1 MLTTGRE
8 TLNLQSILTSA
19 RFDNIDVATRQI
31 LTSLLETQDKKKN
44 EMSQDFRDGM
54 NELVI
59 TISQL
64 FRRLESLNQ
73 DDHQKTRD
81 IVMERMC
88 SAEGIKARKEDHVTA
103 SVEMIAVSVSLKR
116 RCGLLIQNR
125 IIQSLYYPSIT
136 YRYED
141 LVEAHP

>member
-1 MLTTGRE
+1 
-8 TLNLQSILTSA
+8 
-19 RFDNIDVATRQI
+19 
-31 LTSLLETQDKKKN
+31 
-44 EMSQDFRDGM
+44 
-54 NELVI
+54 
-59 TISQL
+59 
-64 FRRLESLNQ
+64 
-73 DDHQKTRD
+73 
-81 IVMERMC
+81 MERMC